1 MSYKL
6 YLFIFQSIGTQELIL
21 IGIIALIFLG
31 PRKLPEYAR
40 KIGKVMSDLRN
51 TTNEFKTTWQREV
64 NFEEETKALKMEAIL
79 AEETPETAKTPV
91 ARENKILGQPDVSA
105 ETSLPEIKS
114 IDPETFAAVRGIAEK
129 PDEDVSAPDEDVS
142 PDLSDKRSWL

>member
-1 MSYKL
+1 MSFKL

-64 NFEEETKALKMEAIL
+64 DFEEETKALKMESIL
-79 AEETPETAKTPV
+79 AEDDHETPV
-91 ARENKILGQPDVSA
+91 YRENKILDQQEASPEA
-105 ETSLPEIKS
+105 SLPAIKS
-114 IDPETFAAVRGIAEK
+114 IDPETFAAARDNVQEPAEK
-129 PDEDVSAPDEDVS
+129 TSEPDEDVS
-142 PDLSDKRSWL
+142 PDPSDKRSWL